1 MKMGEW
7 AYPKD
12 KLSVVIFM
20 TDSYIKALR
29 DKGRKGSKSLMVI
42 RTYAPCAEMK
52 KPALGGHKRTYLTI
66 ARFSRRF

>member
-1 MKMGEW
+1 MGEW

-12 KLSVVIFM
+12 KPSVVIFM

-29 DKGRKGSKSLMVI
+29 DKGGKGSKSLMVI
-42 RTYAPCAEMK
+42 RTYALRAKMK
-52 KPALGGHKRTYLTI
+52 KPAFCGNRRTYLTI